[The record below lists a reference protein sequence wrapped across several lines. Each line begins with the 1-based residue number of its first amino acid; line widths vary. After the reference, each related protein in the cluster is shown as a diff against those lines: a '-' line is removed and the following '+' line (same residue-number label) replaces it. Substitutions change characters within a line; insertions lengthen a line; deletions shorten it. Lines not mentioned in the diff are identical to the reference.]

1 MSSKYQRALRTMKHY
16 VLNVISEEQARQQE
30 ENSTTKPKNLV
41 SSLVAAIKKESS
53 ERGTS
58 LTPNEVFDE

>member
-1 MSSKYQRALRTMKHY
+1 MSSKYQQALRTMKHY

-58 LTPNEVFDE
+58 LTPNE